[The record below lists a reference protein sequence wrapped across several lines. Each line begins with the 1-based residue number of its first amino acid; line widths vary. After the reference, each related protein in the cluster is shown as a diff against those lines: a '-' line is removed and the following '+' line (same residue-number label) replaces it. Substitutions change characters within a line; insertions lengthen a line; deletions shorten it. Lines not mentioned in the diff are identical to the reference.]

1 MAHRRRPLYEDK
13 DARISILAN
22 GIKPKGRIRLCRLL
36 QAHRHKPL
44 ADGAGHT
51 FFVGFALKV
60 FDLLMVQAD
69 TLFRDRAIRFLMVK
83 ARTLPV

>member
-1 MAHRRRPLYEDK
+1 MAHRRRPLYEDQN
-13 DARISILAN
+13 ARISILAN
-22 GIKPKGRIRLCRLL
+22 GVMLKGRIRLCRLL
-36 QAHRHKPL
+36 CAHHHKPL

-51 FFVGFALKV
+51 FFVGFALNV

-69 TLFRDRAIRFLMVK
+69 TFFRDRAIRFLMVK